1 MDGRANP
8 LMDGKRAEALSLS
21 LTLSPSLSASLYL
34 PLPLS
39 ISLSP
44 PRSLSLPL
52 SLSPSLPLSISIYL
66 YLALSISIS
75 VSPSI
80 YLSIYL
86 PIYPSTCLSVYLS
99 IIAYHCLSSS
109 ICLPVYPSIGLSVYL
124 SICLFNYLSIGL
136 SVYPSICPSV
146 CLSICLCAYLSICLS
161 INLSVYLSACLSVC
175 LSPVYLSICL
185 SVYPHVWLTSGK
197 AQNPVHLPGKMTNV
211 QEWSERCVFA
221 TFCLQN
227 VLRTTTACTC
237 STSQPPKVVR
247 TCDVL
252 SMFTSKCASR
262 HNRVHF
268 FDRWTS
274 KSRPTVRCI
283 LTSTCASASKKDS
296 QDWLWFQPLREV
308 FVNWDSSQV
317 GMEKQPTSLKW
328 LCHIP
333 FEMATKIPFEWLY
346 VALHSHGS
354 KPRVSHFG

>member
-80 YLSIYL
+80 YLSTYLSIYL
-86 PIYPSTCLSVYLS
+86 FICLSVYHCLSLPIIVYLSTCLSVYR
-99 IIAYHCLSSS
+99 S
-109 ICLPVYPSIGLSVYL
+109 ICL

-146 CLSICLCAYLSICLS
+146 CLSICLCAYLSIYQS
-161 INLSVYLSACLSVC
+161 ICLSACLSVC

-268 FDRWTS
+268 FNRWTS

-308 FVNWDSSQV
+308 FVNWDSCQV